1 MELKQGDDEEKRMA
15 ETRTERASCDQRRK
29 LDYLVCE
36 FSKPR
41 DCTASVALIRE
52 RVRERKPCNN
62 SRRHDTT
69 LYITVNVLLCL
80 WVELISGV
88 QVKD

>member
-15 ETRTERASCDQRRK
+15 ETRTERASCDPTPK
-29 LDYLVCE
+29 LDDLECE
-36 FSKPR
+36 SKPGIVPR
-41 DCTASVALIRE
+41 LWHSSENAFASGNHATIRAGMT
-52 RVRERKPCNN
+52 
-62 SRRHDTT
+62 RHFTSPLD
-69 LYITVNVLLCL
+69 VLLCL

>member
-1 MELKQGDDEEKRMA
+1 MRRNEWQKRELNVHHVTK
-15 ETRTERASCDQRRK
+15 RRK
-29 LDYLVCE
+29 LDDLECE
-36 FSKPR
+36 FSKPGIVP
-41 DCTASVALIRE
+41 ASVALIRE

-69 LYITVNVLLCL
+69 LYITVNVLLCV
-80 WVELISGV
+80 WVEPISGV

>member
-15 ETRTERASCDQRRK
+15 ERELNVHHVTQRRK
-29 LDYLVCE
+29 LDDLECE
-36 FSKPR
+36 FSKPGIVPR
-41 DCTASVALIRE
+41 LWHSSENAFASGNHATIRAGMT
-52 RVRERKPCNN
+52 
-62 SRRHDTT
+62 RHFTSPLD
-69 LYITVNVLLCL
+69 VLLCL